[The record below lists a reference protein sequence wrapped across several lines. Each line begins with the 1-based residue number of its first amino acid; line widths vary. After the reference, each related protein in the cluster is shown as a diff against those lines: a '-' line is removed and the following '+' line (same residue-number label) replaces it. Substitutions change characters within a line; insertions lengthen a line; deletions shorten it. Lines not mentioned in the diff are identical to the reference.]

1 LDRKHVLSKKQTC
14 FRLLEQVSPV
24 SISLSFPMMVENGG
38 TGSSST
44 GKSLLEALH
53 EGRGGKESWE
63 TQNKITE
70 SDTEYGKDM
79 SWNEVFVRNSVGLV
93 FKSMCRDEHGQSVAR
108 YDDSGRNPIG
118 VDIVYHY
125 ATSPT
130 GTDRLPSETTLPIVT
145 DVTSS
150 DFAPSTPISTTSTQ
164 QFEVG
169 ALRKQKWRSNIA
181 LQQEQTKKKA
191 NVTHIFIPYSP
202 SKRSQEN
209 LKTAKRCD
217 WSENMGGRM
226 VAAVCSV
233 QMKSHLEDLDKV
245 PDRHELEA
253 NKGNQKTMKHDV
265 FFETL
270 TLNMND
276 PDFSGDLPFHDD
288 HLDGKDGKPG
298 IFQHR
303 GTWTVSQ
310 VRQNFMTPPPQS
322 CTCLLHKGC
331 FRLIH
336 NTKHWFVFFIPEKQ
350 KIRLELFDF
359 VKPRFSNITSNTSVF
374 VFMLLKG
381 QWG

>member
-14 FRLLEQVSPV
+14 FRLLQQVSPV
-24 SISLSFPMMVENGG
+24 SISLSFPRMVENDG
-38 TGSSST
+38 TGASST
-44 GKSLLEALH
+44 GKSLLEVLH

-70 SDTEYGKDM
+70 SDVEYGKDM
-79 SWNEVFVRNSVGLV
+79 SWNEVFVRNSVGLG

-118 VDIVYHY
+118 GDIVYHY

-130 GTDRLPSETTLPIVT
+130 DTDRLPSEATLPIVT
-145 DVTSS
+145 DVTSV
-150 DFAPSTPISTTSTQ
+150 DFA
-164 QFEVG
+164 
-169 ALRKQKWRSNIA
+169 
-181 LQQEQTKKKA
+181 KKTNA
-191 NVTHIFIPYSP
+191 SHSFIPHSP

-209 LKTAKRCD
+209 RKTAKRCN

-245 PDRHELEA
+245 PDRHELEV

-276 PDFSGDLPFHDD
+276 PDFSGDIPFHDD
-288 HLDGKDGKPG
+288 HLDGKDVKPG

-331 FRLIH
+331 LRLIH

-359 VKPRFSNITSNTSVF
+359 VKPRFSNIKSNTSVF
-374 VFMLLKG
+374 VFMFEKLSYSG
-381 QWG
+381 QRNTGGIGSISLPSCGFLC